1 VTGFDRFPFDFSA
14 LQGGGSRRFYRT
26 RYTRALWDG
35 RRLKIYAEAK
45 GRVSLVY
52 DKEVTA
58 FTASDP
64 QRVRWV
70 DPDAGKE
77 FSLVKSSGCGCKY
90 RELSINPNKTPDPA
104 VLV

>member
-1 VTGFDRFPFDFSA
+1 MKGD
-14 LQGGGSRRFYRT
+14 GSRRFYRT

-35 RRLKIYAEAK
+35 SRLKIYAETAGTVK
-45 GRVSLVY
+45 LVY

-64 QRVRWV
+64 GRVRWM
-70 DPDAGKE
+70 DPDIGKE
-77 FSLVKSSGCGCKY
+77 FSLIKSTGCGCKY
-90 RELSINPNKTPDPA
+90 RDLRMNPTRTPDPS